1 MNLRVKTSALLQWD
15 NDPELMNLVERVTG
29 GRVGA
34 AYVVKIVAV
43 CPKTN
48 TAAIEVRWR
57 HSSTVG
63 LVNGRIFRLPINP
76 RWVIR
81 R

>member
-15 NDPELMNLVERVTG
+15 DDPELVSLVERVTG
-29 GRVGA
+29 GRVGG

-43 CPKTN
+43 CSKTN

-57 HSSTVG
+57 HSTVG

-76 RWVIR
+76 RWVIHR
-81 R
+81 